1 MKKIKILVMAVAL
14 FATTGAFAQK
24 GGWWLEGNL
33 GVNYEDI
40 DNGTTTTEFGIGVGA
55 NYMISKDWSIGLNI
69 GYDMYNK
76 DLNDALETSISINMF
91 RITPQAIYSAKLFK
105 NLSWTPRVY
114 FSFGFGGAKS
124 ETDKPSAILY
134 DNDLSLYDNDLSL
147 IQFGVEPLAFE
158 YMVNKHIGLGTTI
171 HFADI
176 FFRSYDD
183 EVAKTTTIHV
193 PFATY
198 DETLGTIGLTFA
210 FHYYL

>member
-40 DNGTTTTEFGIGVGA
+40 DNGTTTTEFGIRVGA

-69 GYDMYNK
+69 GYGMYNK
-76 DLNDALETSISINMF
+76 DLNDALETSELATGCL
-91 RITPQAIYSAKLFK
+91 ITPQAIYSAKLFK

-124 ETDKPSAILY
+124 ETDKPLY
-134 DNDLSLYDNDLSL
+134 DNDKPLYDNDLSL